1 MQAAPLSVCSLQK
14 KTIDSC
20 SGGGYLDQDEG
31 SRSLLN
37 QLNAAAPASV
47 YHISLMKHIILI
59 GDGMGD
65 TPVPALG
72 NRTPLEAAR
81 KPAID
86 RLCAVAEP
94 LLVRTVPPGYPP
106 GSDVANLSLLGY
118 EPDKCYTGRAPLEAA
133 SMGIAIPVDGAAFR
147 CNLVTVQYADND
159 GLTML
164 DYSAGHISTSE
175 AAVLIAAIQD
185 ACGTERL
192 QLYPGVSYR
201 HLLIHHGPVAKG
213 LRTVP
218 PHDWMDNDVTAFYQ
232 QQLAVPHMEQL
243 LRCARAVLADHPI
256 NQHRSA
262 LGKKPAN
269 GIWLWGEGGRPQM
282 ETLHTRWGLSGSLIS
297 AVDLLKGIGVCAGL
311 EVVQVA
317 GATGYLDT
325 NYQGKAE
332 AALKALA
339 TQDFVLVHIEAPDE
353 AGHQGSARDKVQ
365 AIEDFDSKIVAPIVA
380 ELDQRGEP
388 YRLVVAMDHYT
399 PIARRTHEDWP
410 VPIFLYDSRGTG
422 KQSGLSYTEAKI
434 KGVAELLESGAAF
447 FARLVEQ
454 EQRHG

>member
-1 MQAAPLSVCSLQK
+1 
-14 KTIDSC
+14 
-20 SGGGYLDQDEG
+20 
-31 SRSLLN
+31 
-37 QLNAAAPASV
+37 
-47 YHISLMKHIILI
+47 
-59 GDGMGD
+59 
-65 TPVPALG
+65 
-72 NRTPLEAAR
+72 
-81 KPAID
+81 
-86 RLCAVAEP
+86 
-94 LLVRTVPPGYPP
+94 
-106 GSDVANLSLLGY
+106 
-118 EPDKCYTGRAPLEAA
+118 
-133 SMGIAIPVDGAAFR
+133 
-147 CNLVTVQYADND
+147 
-159 GLTML
+159 
-164 DYSAGHISTSE
+164 
-175 AAVLIAAIQD
+175 
-185 ACGTERL
+185 
-192 QLYPGVSYR
+192 
-201 HLLIHHGPVAKG
+201 
-213 LRTVP
+213 
-218 PHDWMDNDVTAFYQ
+218 
-232 QQLAVPHMEQL
+232 
-243 LRCARAVLADHPI
+243 
-256 NQHRSA
+256 
-262 LGKKPAN
+262 
-269 GIWLWGEGGRPQM
+269 M

-332 AALKALA
+332 AALKALT

-380 ELDQRGEP
+380 ELDRRGEP